1 MLCSAVPR
9 CIVVQGPES
18 EDNTYL
24 GYSLALGHFN
34 QDSQLDIAVGMPRG
48 SNLTGKV
55 IFLTGT
61 SMEQL
66 HNLTGNQVR
75 GYSFLID
82 LKLFLVFIRIGYF
95 GMQFVR

>member
-1 MLCSAVPR
+1 M
-9 CIVVQGPES
+9 QGPES

-34 QDSQLDIAVGMPRG
+34 QDSQPDIAVGMPRG

-75 GYSFLID
+75 AGYLPLNSSLLID
-82 LKLFLVFIRIGYF
+82 LKPCYGGRLGCF
-95 GMQFVR
+95 GMQSVR